1 MLTGIKLDNVFYMI
15 KLKMIGNEV
24 LWEYYGK
31 LFSIWSYT

>member
-15 KLKMIGNEV
+15 KLKMTGNKV
-24 LWEYYGK
+24 LWEYYGQ